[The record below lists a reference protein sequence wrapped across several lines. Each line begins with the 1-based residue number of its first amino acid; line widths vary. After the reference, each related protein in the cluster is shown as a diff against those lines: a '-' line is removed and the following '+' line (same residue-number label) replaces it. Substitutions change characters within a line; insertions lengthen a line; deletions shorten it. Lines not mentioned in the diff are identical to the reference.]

1 MEIENHESDNDEA
14 VLHVI
19 EQIIK
24 AEFPPHIEEAA
35 LAAWV
40 KNEHLWG
47 DRLNV
52 ALNSRHVSEQ
62 WKELLRKADSSINW
76 MRHFIEVWRHRR
88 GRFEQDSTFA
98 MQKVEHNWGKADG
111 IISAGELL
119 QDGGEVLPALE
130 SLKERLEVAKRLAH
144 MYP

>member
-1 MEIENHESDNDEA
+1 METESHESDNDEA
-14 VLHVI
+14 VLHAI

-24 AEFPPHIEEAA
+24 AELPPHIEEAA

-62 WKELLRKADSSINW
+62 CKELFRNADRCINSMRRTFEIWRPSRAISS
-76 MRHFIEVWRHRR
+76 H
-88 GRFEQDSTFA
+88 A
-98 MQKVEHNWGKADG
+98 MQQLKHDLGEADG
-111 IISAGELL
+111 LIYAGELL

>member
-1 MEIENHESDNDEA
+1 METESHESDNDEA

-19 EQIIK
+19 EQIIE

-35 LAAWV
+35 LAAWA

-62 WKELLRKADSSINW
+62 WKELLRKADRCINS
-76 MRHFIEVWRHRR
+76 MRRFIEIWRTRR
-88 GRFEQDSTFA
+88 GHEQSRSHA
-98 MQKVEHNWGKADG
+98 MQQVEHNWGEADG
-111 IISAGELL
+111 LISAGELL
-119 QDGGEVLPALE
+119 QGGDEVCLALE

>member
-62 WKELLRKADSSINW
+62 WKELLRKADGCINSMRRTFEIWRPSHAISS
-76 MRHFIEVWRHRR
+76 H
-88 GRFEQDSTFA
+88 A
-98 MQKVEHNWGKADG
+98 MQQLKHDLGEADG
-111 IISAGELL
+111 LIYAGELL
-119 QDGGEVLPALE
+119 QDGDEVCLALE
-130 SLKERLEVAKRLAH
+130 SLNERLEVAKRLAH

>member
-1 MEIENHESDNDEA
+1 MEAESHESDNDEA

-19 EQIIK
+19 EQIIE

-35 LAAWV
+35 LAAWA
-40 KNEHLWG
+40 KDGHLWG

-62 WKELLRKADSSINW
+62 WKELLRKADSCISS
-76 MRHFIEVWRHRR
+76 MRRFLEMWRIGNSCERIRSHTMR
-88 GRFEQDSTFA
+88 Q
-98 MQKVEHNWGKADG
+98 VEHNWGEADG
-111 IISAGELL
+111 LISAGELL
-119 QDGGEVLPALE
+119 QDGDEVCLALE
-130 SLKERLEVAKRLAH
+130 SLKERLEVAKRLAQ

>member
-1 MEIENHESDNDEA
+1 MEAESHESDNDEA

-19 EQIIK
+19 EQIIE

-35 LAAWV
+35 LAAWA
-40 KNEHLWG
+40 KDGHLWG

-62 WKELLRKADSSINW
+62 WKELLRKADRCIRS
-76 MRHFIEVWRHRR
+76 MRRFIEIWRTGNSSERIRSH
-88 GRFEQDSTFA
+88 A
-98 MQKVEHNWGKADG
+98 MRQVEHNWGEADG
-111 IISAGELL
+111 IISAGEFL
-119 QDGGEVLPALE
+119 QDGGEVCLALE